1 MAISAVGELT
11 FDKTVTHSMELIQM
25 PVYLLYLLG
34 VLKILGIIALWFS
47 PYKWLKEWAFAGF
60 TFDLAGAIFC
70 FAATGQLVFPDIIL
84 APVGLALCLATF
96 YMWKRTTK
104 A

>member
-47 PYKWLKEWAFAGF
+47 PYKWLKEWAGVHY
-60 TFDLAGAIFC
+60 TMVQGWK
-70 FAATGQLVFPDIIL
+70 
-84 APVGLALCLATF
+84 TF
-96 YMWKRTTK
+96 YDPTGDLYNKKLR
-104 A
+104 ASIFVNFGSY